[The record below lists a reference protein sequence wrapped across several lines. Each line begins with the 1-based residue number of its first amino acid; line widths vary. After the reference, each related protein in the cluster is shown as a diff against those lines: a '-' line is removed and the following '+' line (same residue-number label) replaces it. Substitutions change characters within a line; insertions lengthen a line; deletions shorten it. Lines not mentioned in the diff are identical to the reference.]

1 MRRRVLGH
9 PVCGVPDSAIH
20 RLTRD
25 VMRESLLQRDV
36 RIALGK
42 ADGVAA
48 WRNNV
53 GQAEFVSPQGLVQ
66 RVSYGLCVGSS
77 DIIAVVSVVITPE
90 MVGKT
95 MGRFTAIELKAPGAR
110 TEKKR
115 AEQQQM
121 FRNLV
126 NRLGGFAEVLNDA
139 SALDGLLEKAR
150 NL

>member
-1 MRRRVLGH
+1 MK
-9 PVCGVPDSAIH
+9 
-20 RLTRD
+20 
-25 VMRESLLQRDV
+25 ESLLQRDV
-36 RIALGK
+36 RLALGK

-77 DIIAVVSVVITPE
+77 DIIAIVSVLVTPE

-95 MGRFTAIELKAPGAR
+95 LGRFTAIELKAPGAR
-110 TEKKR
+110 TEPKR
-115 AEQQQM
+115 AENQQM

-126 NRLGGFAEVLNDA
+126 NRLGGYAEVLSDA
-139 SALDGLLEKAR
+139 NNLDVLLEKAR
-150 NL
+150 SL